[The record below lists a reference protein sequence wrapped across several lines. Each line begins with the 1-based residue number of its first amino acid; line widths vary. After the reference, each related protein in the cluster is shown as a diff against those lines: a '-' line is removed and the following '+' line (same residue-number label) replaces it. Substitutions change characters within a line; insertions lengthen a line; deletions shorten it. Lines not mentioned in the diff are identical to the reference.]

1 LWPHELTEYHE
12 HVLFTN
18 PSSTMPVE
26 LQIIRAS
33 EFVCL
38 DADEQLDFASSK
50 QTLQSLAHACRKR
63 GLDRA
68 LLDLRAL
75 PVPDKPLFTPTQLAA
90 LIGTFREAGFGRQQR
105 LAILY
110 KTDPHGGVRTFA
122 FIGRIQ
128 HLQVRAFDEFEAAFH
143 WLSEE
148 TESKAREN
156 EISIPIKKRQSDAKK
171 ISVSLTAGVSARSA
185 SRPARSAANKH
196 R

>member
-1 LWPHELTEYHE
+1 
-12 HVLFTN
+12 
-18 PSSTMPVE
+18 MPID
-26 LQIIRAS
+26 LQVIRAS
-33 EFVCL
+33 DFVCL
-38 DADEQLDFASSK
+38 DADEQLDFTSSK
-50 QTLQSLAHACRKR
+50 QALQTLAHACRKR

-75 PVPDKPLFTPTQLAA
+75 PIPDKPLFTPTQLAA
-90 LIGTFREAGFGRQQR
+90 LIGTFRAAGFGRQQR

-148 TESKAREN
+148 IESKSREN
-156 EISIPIKKRQSDAKK
+156 EIPIPIKKRTSPAKK
-171 ISVSLTAGVSARSA
+171 LPVSENAGVSARSA
-185 SRPARSAANKH
+185 ARPARSAAHKH